1 MSTPYPNGFP
11 VIFDLGSRPCLLV
24 GAGRIALR
32 KAEQLLKAGAEL
44 TVVAPQVLPEF
55 ESLPVRIV
63 RREFEATDLEGVWLV
78 VTATGNKE
86 VDQFI
91 FDQSELRR
99 IWCNSADD
107 PTRCSFILPAV
118 HRRGPITV
126 AISTGGASP
135 ALASWLRAEIAT
147 LVGPEYEELVARLAA
162 ERVNVKAAGNST
174 EDIDWKPIIAAIC
187 DELGITSVRKVTT

>member
-1 MSTPYPNGFP
+1 VSTPYPNGFP

-24 GAGRIALR
+24 GAGRIAFR

-63 RREFEATDLEGVWLV
+63 RREFQATDLDGVWLV
-78 VTATGNKE
+78 VTATGNTE

-91 FDQSELRR
+91 FDQSESRR

-107 PTRCSFILPAV
+107 PKRCSFILPAV

-147 LVGPEYEELVARLAA
+147 LVGPEFEELVSRLAA
-162 ERVNVKAAGNST
+162 ERVNVKSAGNST
-174 EDIDWKPIIAAIC
+174 EDIDWKPIIASIC
-187 DELGITSVRKVTT
+187 DELGIVSVRKVTT